1 MYMPC
6 GKKLTVYLEMDRVS
20 PVAAMTQH
28 NCIVKIGGGGEAHAL
43 NITCTNTPLY
53 TQAEK

>member
-1 MYMPC
+1 
-6 GKKLTVYLEMDRVS
+6 MDRVS

-28 NCIVKIGGGGEAHAL
+28 DYIVKMGGVEEAHVL
-43 NITCTNTPLY
+43 NIICPNTPLY